1 MREARVEGSSKA
13 PWIILV
19 IFGIVMAFL
28 GYEMMEF
35 KRAGK
40 KIYGVEVRISPAQ
53 LMLKPGEARSLEA
66 SILGSENFDIGWSIQ
81 EANAGGK
88 LVPGST
94 VSHDGHVFSTVTYTA
109 PANAGVYHVVASS
122 RADET
127 RTSVATVTVTP

>member
-1 MREARVEGSSKA
+1 MEGSSNA

-19 IFGIVMAFL
+19 IFLISKENPA
-28 GYEMMEF
+28 YEMMEF

-40 KIYGVEVRISPAQ
+40 KIHGVEVRISPAQ

-109 PANAGVYHVVASS
+109 PANAGVYHVVASCRS
-122 RADET
+122 EER
-127 RTSVATVTVTP
+127 RVG